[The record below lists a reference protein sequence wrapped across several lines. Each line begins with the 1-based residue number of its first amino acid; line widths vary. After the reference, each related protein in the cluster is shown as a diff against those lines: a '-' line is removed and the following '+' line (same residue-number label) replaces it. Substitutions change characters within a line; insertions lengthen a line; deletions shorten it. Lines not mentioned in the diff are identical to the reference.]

1 MLVHEMERASPG
13 MGELNEP
20 KVVPA
25 PLSKRRGRT
34 RRWLALFLTG
44 LGLLLLLYVS
54 GQYWLMYS
62 GQKKLALEWSQQN
75 ARPPHMLSNDGD
87 ALVRLTI
94 AKIKLDAVI
103 VEGTSRQSLK
113 LGPGH
118 MQHSAFLGSSGN
130 SIVVAHRDTFF
141 RHLDELREG
150 DEVDL
155 RRRGEVYRFEVT
167 GRRVV
172 EPTDLSVLRQAP
184 SAQLTLITCYPTHYI
199 GPAPKRLVVVARWIA
214 TQKTS
219 GESESE
225 IPDKT
230 IPIPLLAGR
239 FGRGE

>member
-1 MLVHEMERASPG
+1 MERVSPG

-20 KVVPA
+20 KIVPA
-25 PLSKRRGRT
+25 PLSKRRGRM
-34 RRWLALFLTG
+34 RQWLALLLTG
-44 LGLLLLLYVS
+44 FGLLLLLYVS

-62 GQKKLALEWSQQN
+62 GQKKLALERSWQN
-75 ARPPHMLSNDGD
+75 ARPAHRLSNDAD

-94 AKIKLDAVI
+94 ARIKLDAVI

-118 MQHSAFLGSSGN
+118 MQRSALLGSSGN
-130 SIVVAHRDTFF
+130 AVVVAHRDTFF

-155 RRRGEVYRFEVT
+155 RRQGEVYRFEVT

-172 EPTDLSVLRQAP
+172 EPTDLSVLRQSP
-184 SAQLTLITCYPTHYI
+184 SAQLTLITCYPTHYV
-199 GPAPKRLVVVARWIA
+199 GPSPKRLVVVARLIA
-214 TQKTS
+214 TLKPA

-225 IPDKT
+225 ILDET
-230 IPIPLLAGR
+230 IPLPLLTGR
-239 FGRGE
+239 LRRGE